1 MKMEFLVGDNI
12 VNPETLRMGV
22 VTEINSDDNQM
33 LVQYAGGI
41 SEWVDVDKIK
51 QLLIDENDNNSKT
64 FLTE

>member
-1 MKMEFLVGDNI
+1 MEFLVGDNI